1 MIKKVFINILVID
14 LIGILLFPITGDAH
28 RAGGDNPPEEVHR
41 VIEVLFRLDPEE
53 VRDKVTHNHN
63 NYGARPHN
71 DPNLRDGY
79 EGGHAG
85 YDVAHIDDDALFY
98 SLTDGVV
105 IKVEHPNPN
114 NIEELSHISIY
125 NATHNKTVLYLHPS
139 AINVEEGET
148 IEVGTPLGRQGNTGN
163 STNPHVHLEVRLNR
177 SEQASWG
184 ITASRRT
191 NRPNEPPIPFLYEQA
206 KSFGEPPP
214 DPGDD
219 IVNGGDLPNP
229 DGKIYWGD
237 VIIQRANLDG
247 TNVEDLV
254 TTEITLEGIALDVS
268 RGKMYWTDLGEDK
281 IQRAN
286 LDGTQ
291 VEDLIT
297 DGLGS
302 PRGITLDVSRGKMYW
317 TDSSEDKIQR
327 ANLDGTQV
335 EDLITDG
342 LRSPRGI
349 ALDVSRGKMYWTDSS
364 EDKIQRANL
373 DGTQVED
380 LITDGLRTPVGI
392 ALDVSKGKMYWA
404 DSSEDKIQ
412 RANLDGTQVE
422 DLITGVSSWGITLD
436 VSRGGVVDTPTDVY
450 DVNGDGVVDVQ
461 DLVRVAQRYG
471 QAGNNAADVNKDKVV
486 NIIDLILVAG
496 AVAKAAA
503 AAAPSIRPQ
512 VQALFPVEQL
522 QQWLIEARALG
533 NKSLTYQRGLA
544 LLEQLFAPS
553 IPKKTV
559 LLPNYPNPFNPET
572 WIPYQLAA
580 AADVTLTIY
589 DVKGQVV
596 RTLALGHQPAGV
608 YQSRSRAAYWG
619 GKNELGEPVASG
631 VYFYTFTASGFSVT
645 RKMLIRK

>member
-1 MIKKVFINILVID
+1 MIKKVFISILVVN
-14 LIGILLFPITGDAH
+14 LIGILLFPITGTAH
-28 RAGGDNPPEEVHR
+28 EVGGDNPPEKVHR
-41 VIEVLFRLDPEE
+41 VIEVLFHLDPEE
-53 VRDKVTHNHN
+53 VHDEVTHNHN
-63 NYGARPHN
+63 NYGAHPHN
-71 DPNLRDGY
+71 DPNRRDGY

-85 YDVAHIDDDALFY
+85 YDVAHIDDDAPFY

-105 IKVEHPNPN
+105 IKVKHPNPN
-114 NIEELSHISIY
+114 NIKELSYIAIY

-139 AINVEEGET
+139 AIKVEEGQT
-148 IEVGTPLGRQGNTGN
+148 VEVGRLLGRQGNTGN

-184 ITASRRT
+184 ITASERT
-191 NRPNEPPIPFLYEQA
+191 DRPNENPIPFLYEQA
-206 KSFGEPPP
+206 KDFGEPPP

-268 RGKMYWTDLGEDK
+268 GGKMYWMDSDEGKIQRANLDGTNVEDLITDGLRSPRGIALDVSGGKMYWIDSSEDK

-291 VEDLIT
+291 VEDLVT
-297 DGLGS
+297 SGLRS
-302 PRGITLDVSRGKMYW
+302 PRGIALDVSGGKMYWIDSSEDKIQRANLDGTNMEDLVTSGLRSPRGIALDVSGGKMYW

-349 ALDVSRGKMYWTDSS
+349 ALDVSGGKMYWTDSS

-380 LITDGLRTPVGI
+380 LITGVGSWSI
-392 ALDVSKGKMYWA
+392 A
-404 DSSEDKIQ
+404 
-412 RANLDGTQVE
+412 
-422 DLITGVSSWGITLD
+422 LD
-436 VSRGGVVDTPTDVY
+436 VSRGGVVNTPTDLY

-471 QAGNNAADVNKDKVV
+471 RPGTMLQMLTK
-486 NIIDLILVAG
+486 IRLSISLI
-496 AVAKAAA
+496 
-503 AAAPSIRPQ
+503 
-512 VQALFPVEQL
+512 
-522 QQWLIEARALG
+522 
-533 NKSLTYQRGLA
+533 
-544 LLEQLFAPS
+544 
-553 IPKKTV
+553 
-559 LLPNYPNPFNPET
+559 
-572 WIPYQLAA
+572 
-580 AADVTLTIY
+580 
-589 DVKGQVV
+589 
-596 RTLALGHQPAGV
+596 
-608 YQSRSRAAYWG
+608 
-619 GKNELGEPVASG
+619 
-631 VYFYTFTASGFSVT
+631 
-645 RKMLIRK
+645 